1 MEIQIDQA
9 VNQYFQMQEKN
20 DEKKKIL
27 EEHVNTKEIEWW
39 FWLQINLNLT
49 NLQSCLLKVGDYIYH
64 CLT

>member
-27 EEHVNTKEIEWW
+27 EEHVNTKEIE
-39 FWLQINLNLT
+39 
-49 NLQSCLLKVGDYIYH
+49 
-64 CLT
+64 